1 MLVKALRRLDDR
13 VVPTLA
19 RVVQAVT
26 GSSRRAG
33 PDRDGVPPAH
43 RGRLI
48 GGVALLLAAVVLGV
62 GAYAYQRH
70 GGHGGAAAGNPPVHV
85 GLATDQPVA
94 DYLNKASLNLV
105 ALARNTTITTYALV
119 SLSGYGTPEQVV
131 KLVDGFSVARAF
143 VRVPLA
149 GTTTKTVSVRV
160 RNLAADL
167 PAGMTAAAKK
177 RLADASEFDNLAK
190 KVVGEDEQSTEL
202 RSFYVTSAT
211 VARSEAAQLQKACAC
226 VYALVV
232 RGKPDR
238 LLDLSRT
245 PGVRVVDPAPEISD
259 LERTVFAPLLPEQT
273 AQPATPAPS
282 GSPAPSS
289 AAPSPTPSAST
300 SSR

>member
-26 GSSRRAG
+26 GTGRRDAAG
-33 PDRDGVPPAH
+33 RDGAPPAH
-43 RGRLI
+43 RGRLVA
-48 GGVALLLAAVVLGV
+48 GVALLVAAVVLGAA
-62 GAYAYQRH
+62 AYAYQRH
-70 GGHGGAAAGNPPVHV
+70 GGQDRAAAGNTPVHV

-119 SLSGYGTPEQVV
+119 SLGGYGTPDQVV

-160 RNLAADL
+160 RTLATDL
-167 PAGMTAAAKK
+167 PAGMAAAARK

-202 RSFYVTSAT
+202 RSFYVSSAT

-226 VYALVV
+226 VYALLV

-259 LERTVFAPLLPEQT
+259 LERTVFAPLLPEQL
-273 AQPATPAPS
+273 AQPAT
-282 GSPAPSS
+282 
-289 AAPSPTPSAST
+289 PSPTPSAST